1 VACKSGLAGIF
12 DTETGSQVTASS
24 ANMLFAFGP
33 LAGLVVARSTLQRLE
48 ERNHVANLAW
58 VQAKFRH

>member
-1 VACKSGLAGIF
+1 M
-12 DTETGSQVTASS
+12 Q
-24 ANMLFAFGP
+24 FAFGP
-33 LAGLVVARSTLQRLE
+33 LAGLVVARSTFQRLE